1 MYTINLIKP
10 FLESNKS
17 ILIIYLIFGLLS
29 HPLESI
35 VIPELF
41 GSFFAEVKSNSNI
54 NYSTFFYKVIFF
66 TLFVNIC
73 YSIMGY
79 LDSIIIP
86 KFNEYIV
93 NHIYKKL
100 LLYYQ
105 NSYDDLELGKIISR
119 LNTLPNI
126 IRELTTDLFS
136 WLLPRILSIIV
147 INIYLFYIDPK
158 LAMISSG
165 LFIILLVYNFMS
177 YNTCIKIS
185 EDRYKKFED
194 RAEET
199 QDKLSNLFA
208 IYSSGNVKEEI
219 KNYEKINTSYRRS
232 YTKSILCSSKIKFVN
247 NLVQCLIF
255 VILNGL
261 IIYNFKNNKITFA
274 KMISLNMIVGFY
286 LQCISSVM
294 TSLPDYTNHVG
305 IIKSVDEFLGML
317 EHKED
322 NRESMVITKGDI
334 SIKNLSFAYDNK
346 NEIFNNFSLN
356 IKHGEKI
363 GILGESGNGKST
375 LIKLIMGYFKS
386 PNNSIFIDDKDINNY
401 NSESIRKQI
410 TYINQNTKLFN
421 ETIYYN
427 IKYGNNLTNE
437 QIDKLIDKF
446 KLNTIFSNLDD
457 GFNTNVGV
465 NGDKLSGGQK
475 QIIQLL
481 RILGHTFLKKSINLS
496 DGSISK
502 NKIIILDEPTA
513 AVDPKTKEIIIEI
526 INYFSVN
533 CTLILVTHD
542 ISNLKL
548 VNRYIKISKG
558 KIIEDA
564 KTKSDANF

>member
-1 MYTINLIKP
+1 
-10 FLESNKS
+10 
-17 ILIIYLIFGLLS
+17 
-29 HPLESI
+29 
-35 VIPELF
+35 
-41 GSFFAEVKSNSNI
+41 
-54 NYSTFFYKVIFF
+54 
-66 TLFVNIC
+66 
-73 YSIMGY
+73 
-79 LDSIIIP
+79 
-86 KFNEYIV
+86 
-93 NHIYKKL
+93 
-100 LLYYQ
+100 
-105 NSYDDLELGKIISR
+105 
-119 LNTLPNI
+119 
-126 IRELTTDLFS
+126 
-136 WLLPRILSIIV
+136 
-147 INIYLFYIDPK
+147 
-158 LAMISSG
+158 
-165 LFIILLVYNFMS
+165 
-177 YNTCIKIS
+177 
-185 EDRYKKFED
+185 
-194 RAEET
+194 
-199 QDKLSNLFA
+199 
-208 IYSSGNVKEEI
+208 
-219 KNYEKINTSYRRS
+219 
-232 YTKSILCSSKIKFVN
+232 
-247 NLVQCLIF
+247 
-255 VILNGL
+255 
-261 IIYNFKNNKITFA
+261 
-274 KMISLNMIVGFY
+274 MISLNMIVGFY

-386 PNNSIFIDDKDINNY
+386 PNNSIFIDGKDINNH

-421 ETIYYN
+421 ETIYNN

-437 QIDKLIDKF
+437 QIDELINKF
-446 KLNTIFSNLDD
+446 KLNTIFLNLDN

-481 RILGHTFLKKSINLS
+481 RAFGQN
-496 DGSISK
+496 SK
-502 NKIIILDEPTA
+502 NTTQNKIIILDEPTA

>member
-261 IIYNFKNNKITFA
+261 IIYNFKNNKITFG
-274 KMISLNMIVGFY
+274 KMISLNMIVGYY

-294 TSLPDYTNHVG
+294 TSLPDYTNHIGV
-305 IIKSVDEFLGML
+305 IRAVDDFLGML
-317 EHKED
+317 EQKED
-322 NRESMVITKGDI
+322 KRESMVITKGDI
-334 SIKNLSFAYDNK
+334 SIKNLSFSYDNK

>member
-29 HPLESI
+29 YPLESI

-274 KMISLNMIVGFY
+274 KMISLNMIVGYY

-317 EHKED
+317 EQKED

-386 PNNSIFIDDKDINNY
+386 PNNSILIDGKDINNY

-437 QIDKLIDKF
+437 QIDELIDKF

-481 RILGHTFLKKSINLS
+481 RILGHTFLKKSTNQ
-496 DGSISK
+496 

-513 AVDPKTKEIIIEI
+513 SVDPKTKEIIVKI

-542 ISNLKL
+542 ISNLTL

-564 KTKSDANF
+564 KT

>member
-1 MYTINLIKP
+1 MYTLNLIKP
-10 FLESNKS
+10 FIESNKNL
-17 ILIIYLIFGLLS
+17 LIIYLIFGLLS
-29 HPLESI
+29 YPLESI

-41 GSFFAEVKSNSNI
+41 GSFFAEVKSSGI
-54 NYSTFFYKVIFF
+54 NYNTFFLKVIFF
-66 TLFVNIC
+66 TIFVNIC

-105 NSYDDLELGKIISR
+105 NSYDDLELGKIVSR

-136 WLLPRILSIIV
+136 WLLPRILSIVV
-147 INIYLFYIDPK
+147 INIYIFYIDPK
-158 LAMISSG
+158 LAIISCG

-185 EDRYKKFED
+185 EDRYKKYED

-219 KNYEKINTSYRRS
+219 KSYEKINTSYRRS

-247 NLVQCLIF
+247 NFFQCLIF

-261 IIYNFKNNKITFA
+261 IIYNFKNNKITFG
-274 KMISLNMIVGFY
+274 KMISLNMIVGYY
-286 LQCISSVM
+286 LQCISSLM
-294 TSLPDYTNHVG
+294 TSLPDYTNHIGV
-305 IIKSVDEFLGML
+305 IRAVDEFLGML
-317 EHKED
+317 EKKED
-322 NRESMVITKGDI
+322 KRESIVITKGDI
-334 SIKNLSFAYDNK
+334 SIKNLSFSYDNK

-375 LIKLIMGYFKS
+375 LIKLIMSYFKS
-386 PNNSIFIDDKDINNY
+386 PNNSIFIDSKDINNH

-421 ETIYYN
+421 ETIYNN
-427 IKYGNNLTNE
+427 IKYGNNLTIE
-437 QIDKLIDKF
+437 QIDELINKF

-481 RILGHTFLKKSINLS
+481 RAFGQN
-496 DGSISK
+496 SK
-502 NKIIILDEPTA
+502 NTTQNKIIILDEPTA
-513 AVDPKTKEIIIEI
+513 SVDPKTKDIIIEI

-533 CTLILVTHD
+533 STLILVTHD
-542 ISNLKL
+542 VSNLKM

-564 KTKSDANF
+564 KTKV

>member
-1 MYTINLIKP
+1 
-10 FLESNKS
+10 
-17 ILIIYLIFGLLS
+17 
-29 HPLESI
+29 
-35 VIPELF
+35 
-41 GSFFAEVKSNSNI
+41 
-54 NYSTFFYKVIFF
+54 
-66 TLFVNIC
+66 
-73 YSIMGY
+73 
-79 LDSIIIP
+79 
-86 KFNEYIV
+86 
-93 NHIYKKL
+93 
-100 LLYYQ
+100 
-105 NSYDDLELGKIISR
+105 
-119 LNTLPNI
+119 
-126 IRELTTDLFS
+126 
-136 WLLPRILSIIV
+136 
-147 INIYLFYIDPK
+147 
-158 LAMISSG
+158 MISSG

>member
-1 MYTINLIKP
+1 
-10 FLESNKS
+10 
-17 ILIIYLIFGLLS
+17 
-29 HPLESI
+29 
-35 VIPELF
+35 
-41 GSFFAEVKSNSNI
+41 
-54 NYSTFFYKVIFF
+54 
-66 TLFVNIC
+66 
-73 YSIMGY
+73 MGY
-79 LDSIIIP
+79 LDSIIVP

-93 NHIYKKL
+93 NYIYKKL

-147 INIYLFYIDPK
+147 INLYLFYIDPK

-165 LFIILLVYNFMS
+165 LFIILLFYNFMS

-185 EDRYKKFED
+185 EDRYKQFED

-208 IYSSGNVKEEI
+208 IYSSGNVKDEI
-219 KNYEKINTSYRRS
+219 KNYEKINTEYRKS
-232 YTKSILCSSKIKFVN
+232 YTQSILCSSKIKFVN
-247 NLVQCLIF
+247 NFVQCLIF
-255 VILNGL
+255 IILNGL

-274 KMISLNMIVGFY
+274 KMISLNMIVGYY
-286 LQCISSVM
+286 LQCISSLM
-294 TSLPDYTNHVG
+294 TSLPDYTNHIGV
-305 IIKSVDEFLGML
+305 IKAVDEFLGML
-317 EHKED
+317 EQKED
-322 NRESMVITKGDI
+322 KRESIVITKGDI
-334 SIKNLSFAYDNK
+334 NIKNLSFSYDNK

-375 LIKLIMGYFKS
+375 LIKLIMSYFKS
-386 PNNSIFIDDKDINNY
+386 PNNSILIDGKDINNH

-421 ETIYYN
+421 ETIYNN
-427 IKYGNNLTNE
+427 IKYGNNLTIE
-437 QIDKLIDKF
+437 KIDELIKKF
-446 KLNTIFSNLDD
+446 NLNTIFSNLKE
-457 GFNTNVGV
+457 GFKTNVGV

-481 RILGHTFLKKSINLS
+481 RAFGQNDKNTN
-496 DGSISK
+496 K

-513 AVDPKTKEIIIEI
+513 SVDPKTKDIIIEI

-533 CTLILVTHD
+533 STLILVTHD

-564 KTKSDANF
+564 KTKV

>member
-1 MYTINLIKP
+1 
-10 FLESNKS
+10 
-17 ILIIYLIFGLLS
+17 
-29 HPLESI
+29 
-35 VIPELF
+35 
-41 GSFFAEVKSNSNI
+41 
-54 NYSTFFYKVIFF
+54 
-66 TLFVNIC
+66 
-73 YSIMGY
+73 
-79 LDSIIIP
+79 
-86 KFNEYIV
+86 
-93 NHIYKKL
+93 
-100 LLYYQ
+100 
-105 NSYDDLELGKIISR
+105 
-119 LNTLPNI
+119 
-126 IRELTTDLFS
+126 
-136 WLLPRILSIIV
+136 
-147 INIYLFYIDPK
+147 
-158 LAMISSG
+158 MISSG

-219 KNYEKINTSYRRS
+219 KSYEKINTSYRRS

>member
-29 HPLESI
+29 YPLESI

-41 GSFFAEVKSNSNI
+41 GSFFAEIKSKGS
-54 NYSTFFYKVIFF
+54 NYSTFFLKVIFF

-105 NSYDDLELGKIISR
+105 NSYDDLELGKIVSR

-136 WLLPRILSIIV
+136 WLLPRILSIVV

-158 LAMISSG
+158 LAMISCG
-165 LFIILLVYNFMS
+165 LFIILLIYNFMS

-185 EDRYKKFED
+185 EERYKQYED
-194 RAEET
+194 RAEQT

-208 IYSSGNVKEEI
+208 IYSSGNVNDEI
-219 KNYEKINTSYRRS
+219 KKYKNINTEYRKSYS
-232 YTKSILCSSKIKFVN
+232 KSILCSSKIKFVN
-247 NLVQCLIF
+247 NFVQCLIF
-255 VILNGL
+255 VILNVL
-261 IIYNFKNNKITFA
+261 IIYNFKNGKITFG
-274 KMISLNMIVGFY
+274 KMISLNMIVGYY
-286 LQCISSVM
+286 LQCISSLM
-294 TSLPDYTNHVG
+294 TSLPDYTNHIGV
-305 IIKSVDEFLGML
+305 IRAVDEFLGML
-317 EHKED
+317 EQKED
-322 NRESMVITKGDI
+322 NRESMIIAKGDI
-334 SIKNLSFAYDNK
+334 SIKNLSFSYDNK

-386 PNNSIFIDDKDINNY
+386 PNNSIFIDGKDINNH

-437 QIDKLIDKF
+437 QIDELIDKF
-446 KLNTIFSNLDD
+446 KLKTIFSNLDN

-481 RILGHTFLKKSINLS
+481 RALGHIFLKKTNPNL
-496 DGSISK
+496 SK

-513 AVDPKTKEIIIEI
+513 SVDPITKEIIIEI
-526 INYFSVN
+526 INYFSVGS
-533 CTLILVTHD
+533 TLILVTHD
-542 ISNLKL
+542 RSNLKI
-548 VNRYIKISKG
+548 VNRYIEISNG
-558 KIIEDA
+558 KIIQDA
-564 KTKSDANF
+564 KT

>member
-10 FLESNKS
+10 FLESNKN

-29 HPLESI
+29 YPLESI
-35 VIPELF
+35 VVPELF
-41 GSFFAEVKSNSNI
+41 GSFFSDINSKKN
-54 NYSTFFYKVIFF
+54 NYTTFFLKAIFF

-105 NSYDDLELGKIISR
+105 NSYSDLELGKIISR
-119 LNTLPNI
+119 LNTLPSI

-147 INIYLFYIDPK
+147 INIYLFIIDK
-158 LAMISSG
+158 NLAIVSIV
-165 LFIILLVYNFMS
+165 LFIILIWYNFKT

-185 EDRYKKFED
+185 EKRYKKFEN

-208 IYSSGNVKEEI
+208 IYSSGNVKDEI
-219 KNYEKINTSYRRS
+219 KKYEDINASYRKS
-232 YTKSILCSSKIKFVN
+232 YEKSILCSSKIKFVN
-247 NLVQCLIF
+247 NFIQCLMFI
-255 VILNGL
+255 ILNGI
-261 IIYNFKNNKITFA
+261 IIYNYKNNKITFA
-274 KMISLNMIVGFY
+274 KMISLNMILGYY
-286 LQCISSVM
+286 LPCISTLM
-294 TSLPDYTNHVG
+294 TSLPDYTNHIG
-305 IIKSVDEFLGML
+305 IIKSVDEFLEML
-317 EHKED
+317 EKKED
-322 NRESMVITKGDI
+322 KRESIVIKKGDI
-334 SIKNLSFAYDNK
+334 NIKNLSFSYDKNK
-346 NEIFNNFSLN
+346 NKIFNNFTLN
-356 IKHGEKI
+356 IKDGEKI

>member
-29 HPLESI
+29 YPLESI

-119 LNTLPNI
+119 LNTLPGI

-158 LAMISSG
+158 LAIISSG

-208 IYSSGNVKEEI
+208 IYSSGNVKDEI
-219 KNYEKINTSYRRS
+219 KNYENINTAYRKS

-274 KMISLNMIVGFY
+274 KMISLNMIVGYY
-286 LQCISSVM
+286 LQCISSLM

-317 EHKED
+317 EQKED

-334 SIKNLSFAYDNK
+334 SIKNLSFSYDNK

-375 LIKLIMGYFKS
+375 LIKLIMGYFKA
-386 PNNSIFIDDKDINNY
+386 PNNCIFIDGKDINNH

-421 ETIYYN
+421 ETIYNN
-427 IKYGNNLTNE
+427 IKYGNNLTIE
-437 QIDKLIDKF
+437 QIDELINKF
-446 KLNTIFSNLDD
+446 KLKTIFSNLND

-481 RILGHTFLKKSINLS
+481 RAFGQNSKNTN
-496 DGSISK
+496 K

-513 AVDPKTKEIIIEI
+513 SVDPKTKEIIIEI

-548 VNRYIKISKG
+548 INRYIKISKG

>member
-1 MYTINLIKP
+1 MYTLNLIKP
-10 FLESNKS
+10 FIESNKN

-29 HPLESI
+29 YPLESI

-41 GSFFAEVKSNSNI
+41 GSFFAEVKSNGN
-54 NYSTFFYKVIFF
+54 NYSTFFLKAIFF

-79 LDSIIIP
+79 LDSIIVP

-93 NHIYKKL
+93 NYIYKKL

-105 NSYDDLELGKIISR
+105 NSYNDLELGKIVSR
-119 LNTLPNI
+119 LNTLPAI

-158 LAMISSG
+158 LAIISSG
-165 LFIILLVYNFMS
+165 LFIILLFYNFMS

-208 IYSSGNVKEEI
+208 IYSSGNVKDEI
-219 KNYEKINTSYRRS
+219 KNYEKINIEYRKSYS
-232 YTKSILCSSKIKFVN
+232 KSILCSSKIKFVN
-247 NLVQCLIF
+247 NFFQCLIF
-255 VILNGL
+255 IILNGL

-274 KMISLNMIVGFY
+274 KMISLNMIVGYY
-286 LQCISSVM
+286 LQCISSLM

-305 IIKSVDEFLGML
+305 IIKSVDEFLAML
-317 EHKED
+317 EQKED
-322 NRESMVITKGDI
+322 KRESIVITKGDI
-334 SIKNLSFAYDNK
+334 SIKNLSFSYDNK

-386 PNNSIFIDDKDINNY
+386 PNNSILIDDKDINNY

-427 IKYGNNLTNE
+427 IKYGNNLTIE
-437 QIDKLIDKF
+437 QIDELINKF
-446 KLNTIFSNLDD
+446 KLNTIFSNLDN

-481 RILGHTFLKKSINLS
+481 RAFGQN
-496 DGSISK
+496 SK
-502 NKIIILDEPTA
+502 NTTLNKIIILDEPTA
-513 AVDPKTKEIIIEI
+513 SVDPKTKEIIIEI
-526 INYFSVN
+526 VNYFSVN
-533 CTLILVTHD
+533 STLILVTHD

-564 KTKSDANF
+564 KT

>member
-386 PNNSIFIDDKDINNY
+386 PNNSIFIDGKDINNH

-421 ETIYYN
+421 ETIYNN

-437 QIDKLIDKF
+437 QIDELINKF
-446 KLNTIFSNLDD
+446 KLNTIFLNLDN

-481 RILGHTFLKKSINLS
+481 RAFGQN
-496 DGSISK
+496 SK
-502 NKIIILDEPTA
+502 NTTQNKIIILDEPTA
-513 AVDPKTKEIIIEI
+513 SVDPKTKDIIIEI

-533 CTLILVTHD
+533 STLILVTHD
-542 ISNLKL
+542 VSNLKM
-548 VNRYIKISKG
+548 VNRYIKILKG
-558 KIIEDA
+558 KIIEDT
-564 KTKSDANF
+564 KTK

>member
-1 MYTINLIKP
+1 MYTLNLIKP
-10 FLESNKS
+10 FIESNKN

-29 HPLESI
+29 YPLESI

-41 GSFFAEVKSNSNI
+41 GSFFAEVKSNGI
-54 NYSTFFYKVIFF
+54 NYNTFFLKVIFF
-66 TLFVNIC
+66 TIFVNIC

-105 NSYDDLELGKIISR
+105 NSYNDLELGKIVSR

-136 WLLPRILSIIV
+136 WLLPRILSIVV

-158 LAMISSG
+158 LAMISCG

-185 EDRYKKFED
+185 EDRYKKYED

-219 KNYEKINTSYRRS
+219 KSYEKINTSYRRS

-247 NLVQCLIF
+247 NFFQCLIF

-261 IIYNFKNNKITFA
+261 IIYNFKNNKITFG
-274 KMISLNMIVGFY
+274 KMISLNMIVGYY
-286 LQCISSVM
+286 LQCISSLM
-294 TSLPDYTNHVG
+294 TSLPDYTNHIGV
-305 IIKSVDEFLGML
+305 IRAVDDFLGML
-317 EHKED
+317 EQKED
-322 NRESMVITKGDI
+322 KRESMVITKGDI
-334 SIKNLSFAYDNK
+334 SIKNLSFSYDNK

-386 PNNSIFIDDKDINNY
+386 PNNSIFIDGKDINNH

-421 ETIYYN
+421 ETIYNN

-437 QIDKLIDKF
+437 QIDELINKF
-446 KLNTIFSNLDD
+446 KLNTIFLNLDN

-481 RILGHTFLKKSINLS
+481 RAFGQN
-496 DGSISK
+496 SK
-502 NKIIILDEPTA
+502 NTTQNKIIILDEPTA
-513 AVDPKTKEIIIEI
+513 SVDPKTKDIIIEI

-533 CTLILVTHD
+533 STLILVTHD
-542 ISNLKL
+542 VSNLKM
-548 VNRYIKISKG
+548 VNRYIKILKG
-558 KIIEDA
+558 KIIEDT
-564 KTKSDANF
+564 KTK

>member
-1 MYTINLIKP
+1 MYTLNLIKP
-10 FLESNKS
+10 FIESNKN

-29 HPLESI
+29 YPLESI

-41 GSFFAEVKSNSNI
+41 GSFFAEVKSNGI
-54 NYSTFFYKVIFF
+54 NYNTFFLKVIFF
-66 TLFVNIC
+66 TIFVNIC

-105 NSYDDLELGKIISR
+105 NSYNDLELGKIVSR

-386 PNNSIFIDDKDINNY
+386 PNNSIFIDGKDINNH

-421 ETIYYN
+421 ETIYNN

-437 QIDKLIDKF
+437 QIDELINKF
-446 KLNTIFSNLDD
+446 KLNTIFLNLDN

-481 RILGHTFLKKSINLS
+481 RAFGQN
-496 DGSISK
+496 SK
-502 NKIIILDEPTA
+502 NTTQNKIIILDEPTA
-513 AVDPKTKEIIIEI
+513 SVDPKTKDIIIEI

-533 CTLILVTHD
+533 STLILVTHD
-542 ISNLKL
+542 VSNLKM
-548 VNRYIKISKG
+548 VNRYIKILKG
-558 KIIEDA
+558 KIIEDT
-564 KTKSDANF
+564 KTK

>member
-1 MYTINLIKP
+1 MYTLNLIKP
-10 FLESNKS
+10 FIESNKN

-29 HPLESI
+29 YPLESI

-41 GSFFAEVKSNSNI
+41 GSFFAEVKSNSI
-54 NYSTFFYKVIFF
+54 NYNTFFLKVIFF
-66 TLFVNIC
+66 ILFVNIC

-86 KFNEYIV
+86 KINEYIV

-105 NSYDDLELGKIISR
+105 NSYNDLELGKIVSR

-147 INIYLFYIDPK
+147 INIYLFYIDSK
-158 LAMISSG
+158 LAIISCS

-219 KNYEKINTSYRRS
+219 KNYEKINTLYRRS

-247 NLVQCLIF
+247 NFFQCLIF

-261 IIYNFKNNKITFA
+261 IIYNFKNNKITFG
-274 KMISLNMIVGFY
+274 KMISLNMIVGYY
-286 LQCISSVM
+286 LQCISSLM
-294 TSLPDYTNHVG
+294 TSLPDYTNHIG
-305 IIKSVDEFLGML
+305 IIKAVDEFLGML
-317 EHKED
+317 EQKED
-322 NRESMVITKGDI
+322 KRESIVITKGDI
-334 SIKNLSFAYDNK
+334 SIKNLSFTYDNK
-346 NEIFNNFSLN
+346 NKIFNNFSLN

-386 PNNSIFIDDKDINNY
+386 PNNSILIDGKDINNH

-421 ETIYYN
+421 ETLYYN
-427 IKYGNNLTNE
+427 IKYGNNLTIK
-437 QIDKLIDKF
+437 QIDELINKF
-446 KLNTIFSNLDD
+446 KLKTIFSNLND

-481 RILGHTFLKKSINLS
+481 RAFGQN
-496 DGSISK
+496 SK
-502 NKIIILDEPTA
+502 NTSQNKIIILDEPTA
-513 AVDPKTKEIIIEI
+513 SVDPKTKNIIIEI

-533 CTLILVTHD
+533 STLILVTHD

-548 VNRYIKISKG
+548 VNRHIKIAKG

-564 KTKSDANF
+564 NTKV

>member
-1 MYTINLIKP
+1 MYTLNLIKP
-10 FLESNKS
+10 FIESNKN

-29 HPLESI
+29 YPLESI

-41 GSFFAEVKSNSNI
+41 GSFFAEVKSNGI
-54 NYSTFFYKVIFF
+54 NYNTFFLKVIFF

-105 NSYDDLELGKIISR
+105 NSYDDLELGKIVSR

-136 WLLPRILSIIV
+136 WLLPRILSIVV
-147 INIYLFYIDPK
+147 INLYIFYIDPK
-158 LAMISSG
+158 LAIISCG

-185 EDRYKKFED
+185 EDRYKKYED

-208 IYSSGNVKEEI
+208 IYSSGNVKKEI
-219 KNYEKINTSYRRS
+219 KSYEKINTSYRRS

-247 NLVQCLIF
+247 NFFQCLIF

-261 IIYNFKNNKITFA
+261 IIYNFKNNKITFG
-274 KMISLNMIVGFY
+274 KMISLNMIVGYY
-286 LQCISSVM
+286 LQCISSLM
-294 TSLPDYTNHVG
+294 TSLPDYTNHIGV
-305 IIKSVDEFLGML
+305 IRAVDEFLGML
-317 EHKED
+317 EKKED
-322 NRESMVITKGDI
+322 KRESIVITKGDI
-334 SIKNLSFAYDNK
+334 SIKNLSFSYDNK

-375 LIKLIMGYFKS
+375 LIKLIMSYFKS
-386 PNNSIFIDDKDINNY
+386 PNNSIFIDSKDINNH

-421 ETIYYN
+421 ETIYNN
-427 IKYGNNLTNE
+427 IKYGNNLTIE
-437 QIDKLIDKF
+437 QIDELINKF
-446 KLNTIFSNLDD
+446 KLNTIFSNLDN

-481 RILGHTFLKKSINLS
+481 RAFGQN
-496 DGSISK
+496 SK
-502 NKIIILDEPTA
+502 NTTQNKIIILDEPTA
-513 AVDPKTKEIIIEI
+513 SVDPKTKDIIIEI

-533 CTLILVTHD
+533 STLILVTHD
-542 ISNLKL
+542 VSNLKM

-564 KTKSDANF
+564 KTKV